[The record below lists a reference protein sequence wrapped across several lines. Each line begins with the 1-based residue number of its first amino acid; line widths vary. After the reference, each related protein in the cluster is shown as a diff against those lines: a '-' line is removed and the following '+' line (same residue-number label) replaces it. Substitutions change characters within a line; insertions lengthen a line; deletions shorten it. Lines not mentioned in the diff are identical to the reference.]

1 MVKETERQN
10 ERRFL
15 GENRKIDNVLHNV
28 GNLDASMSE
37 YSYLFFEVLNYVQL
51 WIFNVHDFCGN
62 PALVSCK
69 PRYLMFDSY
78 LNVQKTLCFQF
89 AFDGFANKKVGF
101 AHACLWVHWTV
112 DDYVRICMLI
122 A

>member
-37 YSYLFFEVLNYVQL
+37 YSYLFFEVV
-51 WIFNVHDFCGN
+51 
-62 PALVSCK
+62 K
-69 PRYLMFDSY
+69 
-78 LNVQKTLCFQF
+78 
-89 AFDGFANKKVGF
+89 
-101 AHACLWVHWTV
+101 
-112 DDYVRICMLI
+112 ICSIMNI
-122 A
+122 QCS